1 MKEENKINRI
11 KTYIIA
17 ILIPLGIGA
26 LAAFL
31 TRGNME
37 IYNTAA
43 KPPLAP
49 PGNLFPIV
57 WTILYVFMG
66 VGSALV
72 YMAET
77 ENQQARSDA
86 LFAYGLQLAVNF
98 LWSLVFFNLQAYW
111 FAFVVLV
118 ILWALVLWM
127 LVKFSKVS
135 KAAAVLQI
143 PYLLWVTFAGY
154 LNFMI
159 A

>member
-1 MKEENKINRI
+1 
-11 KTYIIA
+11 
-17 ILIPLGIGA
+17 
-26 LAAFL
+26 
-31 TRGNME
+31 
-37 IYNTAA
+37 
-43 KPPLAP
+43 
-49 PGNLFPIV
+49 
-57 WTILYVFMG
+57 MG

-98 LWSLVFFNLQAYW
+98 LWSLVFFNLQAHW